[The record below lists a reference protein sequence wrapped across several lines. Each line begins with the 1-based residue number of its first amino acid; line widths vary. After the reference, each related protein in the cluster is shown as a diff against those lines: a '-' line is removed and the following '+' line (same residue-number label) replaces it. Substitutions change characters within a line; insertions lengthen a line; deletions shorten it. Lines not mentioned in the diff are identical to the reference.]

1 MQNGEDVTFT
11 SSMPQFWMLDFATK
25 TKITQSRAV
34 VGFFNALSL
43 AHIYLFMFMCNLYFS
58 EVCLHLKKYS

>member
-1 MQNGEDVTFT
+1 MQKGEDVTFT

-34 VGFFNALSL
+34 VGFFNALL
-43 AHIYLFMFMCNLYFS
+43 HISIYSCACVIFTS
-58 EVCLHLKKYS
+58 VKYAFI